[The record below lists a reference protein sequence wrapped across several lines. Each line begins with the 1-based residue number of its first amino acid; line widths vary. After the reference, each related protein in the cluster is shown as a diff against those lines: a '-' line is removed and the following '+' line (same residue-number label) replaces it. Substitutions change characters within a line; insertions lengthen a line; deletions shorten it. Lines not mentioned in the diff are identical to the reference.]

1 MDMDSKRLED
11 FRKRLEARR
20 GSLAETVTR
29 TRGEGRTVIEDHP
42 QDVADLATSYQAKEF
57 LFSTSTQERRNLQ
70 MVEEALQRIKG
81 GVFGECVAC
90 GREINPKRLDA
101 VPWARHCIECQE
113 KIEQGVLQD
122 PSSVSDDPNETHNEA
137 V

>member
-1 MDMDSKRLED
+1 MDNKRLED

-20 GSLAETVTR
+20 LSLTETVTR

-42 QDVADLATSYQAKEF
+42 QDVVDLATSYQAKEF

-70 MVEEALQRIKG
+70 MVEEALQRINVG
-81 GVFGECVAC
+81 AFGECISC
-90 GREINPKRLDA
+90 GREINPKRLEA

-113 KIEQGVLQD
+113 KIEQGILQD
-122 PSSVSDDPNETHNEA
+122 PASVADDPNETHNEA

>member
-1 MDMDSKRLED
+1 MDSKRLED
-11 FRKRLEARR
+11 FRKKLEVRR
-20 GSLAETVTR
+20 RNLTETVTR

-70 MVEEALQRIKG
+70 MVEEALHRINE
-81 GVFGECVAC
+81 GVYGECVSC
-90 GREINPKRLDA
+90 GREINAKRLEA
-101 VPWARHCIECQE
+101 VPWARYCIECQE

-122 PSSVSDDPNETHNEA
+122 QSKTTDEAGETHNEA

>member
-1 MDMDSKRLED
+1 MIMDSKRLED
-11 FRKRLEARR
+11 FRKRLEVRR
-20 GSLAETVTR
+20 RSLTETVTR

-70 MVEEALQRIKG
+70 MVEEALQRIHG
-81 GVFGECVAC
+81 GVFGECISC

-101 VPWARHCIECQE
+101 VPWARYCIECQE

-122 PSSVSDDPNETHNEA
+122 ASSVSDDPNETHNEA